1 MKNIYLDKS
10 TRIEDT
16 SRKDM
21 SIEMISMRD
30 GIRLY
35 TEIFLPSDSGD
46 FPTIFIRSPY
56 PFSRPSLMDV
66 WPVSRYLNAGYAFVF
81 QLTRGQYKS
90 EGEFHYYVDDEWDG
104 YDSIDW
110 IASQTW
116 CNGNVGMEGVSYH
129 GTTQLRAARSKH
141 ESLKCIMPTAFVGS
155 ANDCHPFRG
164 GIPARGSFMPWYRR
178 ADVEDAEERAV
189 LASRLANPLNDAL
202 WNSAL
207 HHRPLLAAAD
217 AVLAGDK
224 LASWRDVISRPPESR
239 YWRTI
244 FYTED
249 DVNALDISVFYTAGW
264 FDSTKGTIEQFC
276 LLDKLQPDWNDS
288 YLLIGPWDHG
298 QTYYASLQGQSQ
310 GDREMSDNAQV
321 DLVAQ
326 RLRYFDRYLKGKTD
340 TTIQPDRVRV
350 YITGLDRWLDLP
362 SFPAPDTIQQRLYLH
377 STGHANSSSQFGIL
391 NCIQPE
397 QEFPDNYIYNPDD
410 PAPSAIV
417 SEQFTDRVAFE
428 LREDVLTY
436 TTEPLQNS
444 LTILGEIILNLHAA
458 TDGRDTDW
466 FAQVTEVFPDGR
478 SIAFHG
484 GLGALRARYREGFD
498 KPKLLTPDKP
508 AEYRISLG
516 HAGHQ
521 IEAGNR
527 LRLSIFSSYFPLCD
541 TNSNTGNIAA
551 TDTEVRIAKQTIYH
565 DLDRTS
571 HFILP
576 VINVD

>member
-1 MKNIYLDKS
+1 MHH
-10 TRIEDT
+10 
-16 SRKDM
+16 
-21 SIEMISMRD
+21 IS
-30 GIRLY
+30 
-35 TEIFLPSDSGD
+35 
-46 FPTIFIRSPY
+46 
-56 PFSRPSLMDV
+56 
-66 WPVSRYLNAGYAFVF
+66 
-81 QLTRGQYKS
+81 
-90 EGEFHYYVDDEWDG
+90 H
-104 YDSIDW
+104 
-110 IASQTW
+110 
-116 CNGNVGMEGVSYH
+116 
-129 GTTQLRAARSKH
+129 
-141 ESLKCIMPTAFVGS
+141 
-155 ANDCHPFRG
+155 
-164 GIPARGSFMPWYRR
+164 
-178 ADVEDAEERAV
+178 
-189 LASRLANPLNDAL
+189 
-202 WNSAL
+202 
-207 HHRPLLAAAD
+207 
-217 AVLAGDK
+217 
-224 LASWRDVISRPPESR
+224 
-239 YWRTI
+239 
-244 FYTED
+244 
-249 DVNALDISVFYTAGW
+249 
-264 FDSTKGTIEQFC
+264 
-276 LLDKLQPDWNDS
+276 
-288 YLLIGPWDHG
+288 
-298 QTYYASLQGQSQ
+298 
-310 GDREMSDNAQV
+310 GDREMPDNAQV

>member
-1 MKNIYLDKS
+1 MKGLSCDVLEKDSIYEKPS
-10 TRIEDT
+10 HTT
-16 SRKDM
+16 M
-21 SIEMISMRD
+21 VSMRD
-30 GIRLY
+30 GTRLY
-35 TEIFLPSDSGD
+35 TEIYLPAVKSC
-46 FPTIFIRSPY
+46 FPVILLRAPY
-56 PFSRPSLMDV
+56 PFSRLSLND
-66 WPVSRYLNAGYAFVF
+66 PEPIKRYTTSGYAFVF
-81 QLTRGQYKS
+81 QSARGQYLS
-90 EGEFHYYVDDEWDG
+90 EGCFHYYSDEESDG
-104 YDSIDW
+104 SDCVQW
-110 IASQTW
+110 LVSQVW
-116 CNGNVGMEGVSYH
+116 CNGNVGMEGASYA
-129 GTTQLRAARSKH
+129 GTAQLRATRAKPKG
-141 ESLKCIMPTAFVGS
+141 LKCIMPTAFVGGI
-155 ANDCHPFRG
+155 NDCHPFRG
-164 GIPARGSFMPWYRR
+164 GVPARGSFLGWHQTLDCETR
-178 ADVEDAEERAV
+178 EEVMAIGTTG
-189 LASRLANPLNDAL
+189 NPLDDAR
-202 WNSAL
+202 WVSAL
-207 HHRPLLAAAD
+207 FHKPLVD
-217 AVLAGDK
+217 AGNVVLQGDK
-224 LASWRDVISRPPESR
+224 LASWRETMIRPPEDR
-239 YWRTI
+239 YWSSI
-244 FYTED
+244 FYNEK
-249 DVNALDISVFYTAGW
+249 DVKGLDLPVFYTAGW
-264 FDSTKGTIEQFC
+264 LDSTLGTIAQFQQHRQ
-276 LLDKLQPDWNDS
+276 LKPDDKDV
-288 YLLIGPWDHG
+288 YLLVGPWDHG
-298 QTYYASLQGQSQ
+298 QTYRQQLHHLSH
-310 GDREMSDNAQV
+310 GDREMPDNAQV

-571 HFILP
+571 HLILP